1 MKTWLESVSNRKN
14 IQFLVIILEKHD
26 SIHDF
31 AKNSKSFLLDKIRFD
46 FSDKVSL
53 KLITLRL
60 TPGEN
65 LSSIPECVNLI
76 SDCLFQSVMTNFD
89 QIENNIK
96 KIYAQV
102 NMPGWN
108 FFNFFLSKETLAIS
122 LADMGFFSDALVCYD
137 ELEVFHSER
146 KLILSQDN
154 VEFASILPSDNY
166 ISGTDIDSVNWKK
179 FRQLIHQSQISLY
192 EFQIYIFSR
201 QLYLLLEIKDIAQI
215 LDRLKT
221 FVCYFSAFNS
231 VEEQIKIQWKF
242 ESYRFVL
249 DRIKLDVCV
258 SELARGPSLFLV
270 DILFSMTSVYL

>member
-60 TPGEN
+60 TPGEI

-102 NMPGWN
+102 NLPGWN
-108 FFNFFLSKETLAIS
+108 SK
-122 LADMGFFSDALVCYD
+122 
-137 ELEVFHSER
+137 
-146 KLILSQDN
+146 
-154 VEFASILPSDNY
+154 
-166 ISGTDIDSVNWKK
+166 SG
-179 FRQLIHQSQISLY
+179 Q
-192 EFQIYIFSR
+192 
-201 QLYLLLEIKDIAQI
+201 
-215 LDRLKT
+215 
-221 FVCYFSAFNS
+221 C
-231 VEEQIKIQWKF
+231 
-242 ESYRFVL
+242 
-249 DRIKLDVCV
+249 
-258 SELARGPSLFLV
+258 
-270 DILFSMTSVYL
+270 